1 MMKVYMLRI
10 ALVVLFASWKDN
22 HVLSF
27 EMGKLFSG
35 FKVEGATGTPKSSL
49 VKTKNE
55 LLDVMSFTNNGKDA
69 SLETQKNILKLVRY
83 LETTAPVSDN
93 LLTNPNEAKAVDG
106 VWYLQYTSP
115 SDLGLPE
122 TVRQ

>member
-1 MMKVYMLRI
+1 MKVYMLRI

-35 FKVEGATGTPKSSL
+35 FKADFATITPKSSI

-55 LLDVMSFTNNGKDA
+55 LFNVMSFTNNGKDA
-69 SLETQKNILKLVRY
+69 SLETQKNILRLVRY
-83 LETTAPVSDN
+83 LETTAPVSEN
-93 LLTNPNEAKAVDG
+93 LLTNPSEAKAVDG

-115 SDLGLPE
+115 SDLGPSE
-122 TVRQ
+122 IVRQ